1 MLILGTVGFL
11 RPFGSDQ
18 RSNSIFFA
26 VALSLG
32 VDIAV
37 QDGFG
42 ANHKG
47 VFVKDAIFGKLFPG
61 KVGIKTFALF
71 VRLCRYL
78 HVASCFGGSA

>member
-1 MLILGTVGFL
+1 MVGFL
-11 RPFGSDQ
+11 RPFGSKRPEVERQ
-18 RSNSIFFA
+18 FLA

-71 VRLCRYL
+71 VRLCRFL
-78 HVASCFGGSA
+78 HVASCFGGLA

>member
-1 MLILGTVGFL
+1 MLILDAVGFL
-11 RPFGSDQ
+11 RPFGSK
-18 RSNSIFFA
+18 RPEVERYFFA

-61 KVGIKTFALF
+61 KVGIKSFYGKA
-71 VRLCRYL
+71 RLELCPFIL
-78 HVASCFGGSA
+78 